1 MKAIGTG
8 WIGIVKRAF
17 GFSDNT
23 SKTPVKTSKTYTD
36 KDRIAAWAYHN
47 CERENAKWLGT
58 DPMNICPLR
67 GNCPRCQEEAR
78 EAVLEQSS

>member
-1 MKAIGTG
+1 MIRSISNFFTKQ
-8 WIGIVKRAF
+8 KKHH
-17 GFSDNT
+17 
-23 SKTPVKTSKTYTD
+23 SKGKTYTD
-36 KDRIAAWAYHN
+36 KDRVAYWAYHN

-58 DPMNICPLR
+58 DPMMICPLR